1 MQRNNLIARKHM
13 ARFAH
18 NDIIA
23 LLADTRPPKYDLA
36 ETVGPDLLLSDLVDE
51 AAFAAELKNLPL
63 AYGHAAGHPQ
73 LRQAI
78 ADRYRV
84 GPDDVVTAVGG
95 VNAIFLAAM
104 AACDPGDEVVLAVPA
119 FPPIEATLRAIGAEV
134 RTLQLKFETG
144 YEVTPSEVL
153 GLVSSRTKMV
163 FLTSPQ
169 TPSGVAVPYDV
180 QRKVSQALER
190 RNPDACLLVDET
202 YKAAAYGDEA
212 VAPSAV
218 DIGTNVA
225 ALTSLSKCHGAPG
238 LRLGWLVTRN
248 RALRS
253 RMVTAKFNTIISC
266 SPLDEALAVRLLQK
280 EENIVRERRQI
291 LAQGL
296 ARVAAWASDNRR
308 YIAWLRPSAGA
319 LCCARLRPEAFD
331 DAAVGRFHQVI
342 AANGVRV
349 GLGAWF
355 GDEARIFRIGFGL
368 LPMPDLEAALGILSA
383 GLRHVAAAGA

>member
-1 MQRNNLIARKHM
+1 MP
-13 ARFAH
+13 RFAH
-18 NDIIA
+18 NDIIT
-23 LLADTRPPKYDLA
+23 LVADTRAPRYDLA
-36 ETVGPDLLLSDLVDE
+36 ETVGPDLHLSDLVDE
-51 AAFAAELKNLPL
+51 ATFAAELRNLPL

-84 GPDDVVTAVGG
+84 GPDEVVTAVGG
-95 VNAIFLAAM
+95 VNAIFLAGM

-134 RTLQLKFETG
+134 RTLRLKFETG
-144 YEVTPSEVL
+144 YQVDPSEVL
-153 GLVSSRTKMV
+153 RLVSGRTKMV

-169 TPSGVAVPYDV
+169 TPSGVAVPYDI
-180 QRKVSQALER
+180 QREVSQALAR
-190 RNPDACLLVDET
+190 HNPDACLLVDET

-218 DIGTNVA
+218 DIGSNVV

-248 RALRS
+248 RVLRNQL
-253 RMVTAKFNTIISC
+253 VTAKFNTVISC

-280 EENIVRERRQI
+280 ENSIVRERRRI

-296 ARVAAWASDNRR
+296 ARVAAWASDNRP
-308 YIAWLRPSAGA
+308 YIGWLRPSAGA
-319 LCCARLRPEAFD
+319 LCCARLRPESFD
-331 DAAVGRFHQVI
+331 EAAVDRFHQVI

-368 LPMPDLEAALGILSA
+368 LSMPDLEAALGVLSA
-383 GLRHVAAAGA
+383 ALRQIAAAA

>member
-1 MQRNNLIARKHM
+1 MP
-13 ARFAH
+13 RFAH
-18 NDIIA
+18 NDIIT
-23 LLADTRPPKYDLA
+23 LVADTRAPRYDLA
-36 ETVGPDLLLSDLVDE
+36 ETVGPDLRLSDLVDE

-78 ADRYRV
+78 ADRYQL

-95 VNAIFLAAM
+95 VNAIFLAGM
-104 AACDPGDEVVLAVPA
+104 AACDPGDEAVLAVPA

-134 RTLQLKFETG
+134 RTLRLKFETG
-144 YEVTPSEVL
+144 YRVDPSEVL
-153 GLVSSRTKMV
+153 ALASSRTKLV
-163 FLTSPQ
+163 ILTSPQ

-180 QRKVSQALER
+180 QREVSQALAR
-190 RNPDACLLVDET
+190 HNPDACLLVDET

-218 DIGTNVA
+218 EIGSNVA
-225 ALTSLSKCHGAPG
+225 TLTSLSKCHGAPG

-253 RMVTAKFNTIISC
+253 RLVTAKFNTVISC
-266 SPLDEALAVRLLQK
+266 SPLDEVLALRLLQK
-280 EENIVRERRQI
+280 EDGIVGERRRI

-296 ARVAAWASDNRR
+296 ERVAAWASDNRG

-319 LCCARLRPEAFD
+319 LCCARLRPESFD
-331 DAAVGRFHQVI
+331 DAAVSRFHQDI
-342 AANGVRV
+342 GANGVRV

-355 GDEARIFRIGFGL
+355 GDEARVFRIGFGL
-368 LPMPDLEAALGILSA
+368 LSMPDLEAALGILSA
-383 GLRHVAAAGA
+383 ALRQIAAAGA

>member
-1 MQRNNLIARKHM
+1 MP
-13 ARFAH
+13 RFTH
-18 NDIIA
+18 NDIIT
-23 LLADTRPPKYDLA
+23 LIADTRAPRYDLA
-36 ETVGPDLLLSDLVDE
+36 ETVGPDLHLGDLVDE
-51 AAFAAELKNLPL
+51 ATFAAELKNLPL

-78 ADRYRV
+78 ASRYQV

-95 VNAIFLAAM
+95 VNAIFLAGM
-104 AACDPGDEVVLAVPA
+104 AVCDPGDEVVLAVPA
-119 FPPIEATLRAIGAEV
+119 FPPVEATLRAIGAEV
-134 RTLQLKFETG
+134 RILRLKFETG
-144 YEVTPSEVL
+144 YQVNPSEVL
-153 GLVSSRTKMV
+153 RLVSSRTKMV

-180 QRKVSQALER
+180 QREVSQALAQ
-190 RNPDACLLVDET
+190 RNPDAYLLVDET

-218 DIGTNVA
+218 NIGTNVVT
-225 ALTSLSKCHGAPG
+225 LTSLSKCHGAPG

-253 RMVTAKFNTIISC
+253 QLVTAKFNTVISC

-280 EENIVRERRQI
+280 EESIIRERRQI

-296 ARVAAWASDNRR
+296 SRVAAWASDNRH

-319 LCCARLRPEAFD
+319 LCCARLRPESFD
-331 DAAVGRFHQVI
+331 DAAVSRFHQVI

-368 LPMPDLEAALGILSA
+368 LSMPDLEAALGILSA
-383 GLRHVAAAGA
+383 ALRQIAAAGG